1 LLPSAASAIVA
12 VGRAN
17 ATYPSRARPVE
28 HESMKFGFSD
38 EQQEFRSI
46 VRRFLEDKSP
56 TSAVRRLMESDA
68 GYDPDVW
75 RTLSGDLGLTAV
87 HIPEAYG
94 GQGFGVSELAIAVE
108 EMGRALLC
116 APYFA
121 STVLAATAILKAGTE
136 QQKQDLLP
144 RIASGETIAAL
155 AFTEDNGQWDASG
168 VTMTAAPSGDHWRL
182 SGTKSFVVDG
192 NLAQLLVV
200 LARRPGSTGSDGLSF
215 FTVKA
220 DAAGLA
226 RKPLAS
232 MDPTRKLARLTFDN
246 VEAELLGDE
255 GSAASS
261 LSATL
266 DIAAVCLAHEMVG
279 GAELLREQA
288 IAFANQRFQF
298 GRPISSFQTLKHKA
312 ADMLLEVELAKSAA
326 YYAAAAVDEGDPD
339 VPALASLAK
348 AAASDAYMQT
358 AIHAV
363 QIHGGIGFTWDN
375 DTHLWFKRAKSSEVF
390 LGGPEYHRER
400 LMQAWNV

>member
-1 LLPSAASAIVA
+1 
-12 VGRAN
+12 
-17 ATYPSRARPVE
+17 
-28 HESMKFGFSD
+28 
-38 EQQEFRSI
+38 
-46 VRRFLEDKSP
+46 
-56 TSAVRRLMESDA
+56 METDA

-75 RTLSGDLGLTAV
+75 RTLSQDLGLTAV

-121 STVLAATAILKAGTE
+121 STVLTATAILKAGSE
-136 QQKQDLLP
+136 AQKRALLP
-144 RIASGETIAAL
+144 GLAAGRTIAAL
-155 AFTEDNGQWDASG
+155 AFTEDNGRWDADDVTATAIVSG
-168 VTMTAAPSGDHWRL
+168 GAWRL
-182 SGTKSFVVDG
+182 SGHKSFVLDG
-192 NLAQLLVV
+192 HTAELLVV
-200 LARRPGSTGSDGLSF
+200 LARRPGSSGRDGLSL
-215 FTVKA
+215 FTVRA
-220 DAAGLA
+220 DATGLA
-226 RKPLAS
+226 RQALAS

-246 VEAELLGDE
+246 VEAGLLGTE
-255 GSAASS
+255 GDAAAPFA
-261 LSATL
+261 ATL
-266 DIAAVCLAHEMVG
+266 DIAAICLAHEMVG

-288 IAFANQRFQF
+288 IAFANQRYQF
-298 GRPISSFQTLKHKA
+298 GRPISSFQSLKHKA
-312 ADMLLEVELAKSAA
+312 AEMLMEVELAKSAA
-326 YYAAAAVDEGDPD
+326 YYAAAAVDEADPE

-348 AAASDAYMQT
+348 AAASDAYLQT